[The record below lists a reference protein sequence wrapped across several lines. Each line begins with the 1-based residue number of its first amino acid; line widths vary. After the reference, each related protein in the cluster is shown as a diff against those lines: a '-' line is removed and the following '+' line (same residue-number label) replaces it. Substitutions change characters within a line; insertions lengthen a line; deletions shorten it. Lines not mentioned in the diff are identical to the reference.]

1 MFRIKDTSISIIYCL
16 KFNAKQVIIY
26 KKKIIRD
33 QKMSVDKI
41 F

>member
-26 KKKIIRD
+26 KKIIRE